1 MKYEI
6 TVQQIDEA
14 GEYVDGFEMR
24 MRVTPEAVARIMPGL
39 LAESVGAE
47 RVAVT
52 TVMPSDVPAAAQ
64 AEPPKRTRRT
74 KAQIAADELAQ
85 QQQAASAAHAADGP
99 TPQPT
104 SAPQPTENGASA
116 PAVAPPAAAPATATP
131 AVPYDPFAPK

>member
-64 AEPPKRTRRT
+64 AEPAKRTRRT

-85 QQQAASAAHAADGP
+85 QQAASAAPVPGGP
-99 TPQPT
+99 APQPT
-104 SAPQPTENGASA
+104 SAPQPTENESTVGQRRVDEIVT
-116 PAVAPPAAAPATATP
+116 VATTP

>member
-1 MKYEI
+1 VIVKYEI

-52 TVMPSDVPAAAQ
+52 TVMPSDVPAAGQ

-85 QQQAASAAHAADGP
+85 QQAASAAPAPGGP
-99 TPQPT
+99 
-104 SAPQPTENGASA
+104 APQPTENGASA